1 MRKIF
6 STFFVLVMV
15 LSIASCGTPVVP
27 VNEIVNPSIGELV
40 FKEDEELQEKLAAL
54 APEAKG
60 KLGVFALLME
70 DERSVSF
77 NGSEHFA
84 MQSVVKLPVS
94 MLVMQQV
101 AEGKFTLDQKVK
113 FTTDDLVPSNM
124 RSPLR
129 DKNPKGGEVTVN
141 ELIRLALVE
150 SDGSACDILTR
161 IAGGTAAVQAF
172 VRSIGISDMQMKR
185 THKEF
190 RKSWDF
196 QYENWA
202 TPEGAA
208 QLLTR
213 LFPVQPTQ
221 SDWQYNL
228 DATYDLIYQRMLES
242 IPGQN
247 RLKAQLPPGTPIAH
261 KTGTG
266 GTKDGVT
273 SATNDI
279 GIITL
284 PSGKHVAI
292 AVFVGDSS
300 ADEKTRELVIAKVA
314 KAVWD
319 TWSGVK

>member
-1 MRKIF
+1 MKKIF
-6 STFFVLVMV
+6 STFFVFAMVMSV
-15 LSIASCGTPVVP
+15 TSCGQAVVP

-113 FTTDDLVPSNM
+113 FTIDDLVPSNM

-129 DKNPKGGEVTVN
+129 DKNPKGGDVTVN

-150 SDGSACDILTR
+150 SDGTACDVLTR
-161 IAGGTAAVQAF
+161 IAGGPEAVQAF

-190 RKSWDF
+190 AKDWPL

-202 TPEGAA
+202 TPEGAV

-213 LFPVQPTQ
+213 LFPVQP
-221 SDWQYNL
+221 SEGEDQYNL
-228 DATYDLIYQRMLES
+228 DATFELIYQRMTES
-242 IPGQN
+242 IPGAN
-247 RLKAQLPPGTPIAH
+247 RLKAQLPKGTPIAH